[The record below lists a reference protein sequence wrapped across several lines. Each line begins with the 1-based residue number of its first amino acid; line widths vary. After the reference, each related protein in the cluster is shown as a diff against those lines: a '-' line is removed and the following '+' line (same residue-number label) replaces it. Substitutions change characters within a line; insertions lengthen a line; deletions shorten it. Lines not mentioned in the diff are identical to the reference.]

1 MGLKKVGWMLICPV
15 VVGTWLLLS
24 GPLGPDMFGLNAIG
38 SGINRINETLYWR
51 GGRSYY

>member
-1 MGLKKVGWMLICPV
+1 MGLKDVGWMLNCPV

-24 GPLGPDMFGLNAIG
+24 GPLGPDKIGLNAIG